1 MRKITLDAETRSK
14 LSPGA
19 EEIEICDERGTTL
32 GYFVPPDEY
41 RERFYA
47 WAISLFDDDEIDRTP
62 PGPGDM
68 TTQEAIEYLAQRFPQ
83 IRAAGEVRHEAGLH
97 GDLETF
103 PA

>member
-47 WAISLFDDDEIDRTP
+47 WAISLFDDDEPLISTRV
-62 PGPGDM
+62 
-68 TTQEAIEYLAQRFPQ
+68 QRFFVG
-83 IRAAGEVRHEAGLH
+83 IGAII
-97 GDLETF
+97 
-103 PA
+103 